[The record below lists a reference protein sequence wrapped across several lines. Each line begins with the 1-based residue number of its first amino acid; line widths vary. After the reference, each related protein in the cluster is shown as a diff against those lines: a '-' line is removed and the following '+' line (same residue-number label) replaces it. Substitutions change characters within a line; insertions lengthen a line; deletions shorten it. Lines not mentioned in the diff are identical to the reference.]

1 MIAAALVAASAVG
14 FGLLP
19 PTRSP
24 TQPTIPGQQTF
35 AIEEGFTLTNYDGS
49 DSVFEP
55 GSCVSNGDS
64 LYVDRP
70 REIPAEV
77 CNDCIVPPLPTYV
90 PECATGPRGTF
101 TITDSPDITLS
112 SAGVYAQ
119 HQINLLIHYADYRGR
134 GSANNGSLPYS
145 SVFNNNNGVGRSEV
159 LTLCSQMAHFM
170 AANGNIIYY
179 GVGLN
184 RQYHWECRVLSESSY
199 DALVYTYDVFK
210 TGAYGSTPFYLEM
223 YASGTVSPTMAPTVA
238 PTQSPT
244 QFTTTTA
251 TTTTISTTTTT
262 STKTWAAYI
271 AKRILVS
278 GGIHEPKSVPSLV
291 VYELV
296 GWPYKLVPAPHQLGE
311 ARIRHSMV
319 SYYSHVN
326 DRIETCYI
334 GGVNHMTGARP
345 PIECEEEFE
354 HTLIENVPQPAGGAH
369 NVNGGTAVVANNA
382 IAMSGGH
389 NGSGT
394 ATPAL
399 SYGTVSGVFETVYS
413 SAFAVVDGAMAGSD
427 DYIYLS
433 GGYTLETNSTASH
446 QLLLVAV
453 ADVSAPPTQRALPAY
468 ASAGVWGHAMAA
480 NGAELYMVGGCVGAD
495 RASCTVTDQGAFS
508 TDGGSTWSAIQMSN
522 PRVGCAAI
530 LHDDGVLWIL
540 GGTDTTGA
548 IVETLEILDTD
559 DRTATKPERRVT
571 FEFGGGAFDLLDFA
585 ATLRPVNLDLTSTT
599 ETRTTTTRTTT
610 TSSTTSTTTTSSS
623 TTVPPYGRV
632 HVSAAGSAV
641 LADDDM
647 MLHAEAISDN
657 RSGHSMIYH
666 RTYLCAVGGLLPNGS
681 LATPVLC
688 ARAVDPESVETT
700 ATALVWTT
708 AWWGDLG
715 PIPPMPAPVHSGSAA
730 VLRGTL
736 VVVGGVD
743 GSNTTIGGAQCLFE
757 GRNESRWGPCGA
769 NLPPRA
775 HGAAVAATDG
785 YLYQFGGLDNHG
797 AVTTDVY
804 MLSDPASLLGF
815 ERLGGGTS
823 VPEVYGFAAAEV
835 GAVVYIVGGIDR
847 DGRCSSSAQ
856 MMDLRNTSTIVPLPL
871 LPAPLCYAVASS
883 LGDALV
889 VAGHGNNV
897 TALTPAAS
905 HSVNVAPY
913 NSTAEWTTVNWTAP
927 VFGTERMAAVVVT
940 NKPVVTTTTMTSSG
954 GESENTRRPEWDPTT
969 AEPEA
974 HKLDGPEG
982 AIGLGAAATVA
993 FGILAVISR
1002 L

>member
-14 FGLLP
+14 FGPRIP
-19 PTRSP
+19 P
-24 TQPTIPGQQTF
+24 PGYQAFTV
-35 AIEEGFTLTNYDGS
+35 EGYTLTNAAGTTNS
-49 DSVFEP
+49 QFALGMCAQE
-55 GSCVSNGDS
+55 GGH
-64 LYVDRP
+64 LYV
-70 REIPAEV
+70 EIH
-77 CNDCIVPPLPTYV
+77 PPSAR
-90 PECATGPRGTF
+90 CAIGERGTF
-101 TITDSPDITLS
+101 TITGAATKDSSVSLRS
-112 SAGVYAQ
+112 EGKYADPSMR
-119 HQINLLIHYADYRGR
+119 LLIPFDSYEYQDNTESGYVP
-134 GSANNGSLPYS
+134 PYS
-145 SVFNNNNGVGRSEV
+145 AVYSEGDSTRDEV
-159 LTLCSQMAHFM
+159 LLLCSQMAHM
-170 AANGNIIYY
+170 MEATPLIVYY
-179 GVGLN
+179 GVAKVLRSGDY
-184 RQYHWECRVLSESSY
+184 RYDCRVFGESDQSGLDKY
-199 DALVYTYDVFK
+199 QPTTADYEHQ
-210 TGAYGSTPFYLEM
+210 TGQLEM
-223 YASGTVSPTMAPTVA
+223 YATGTASPTMAPTVV

-244 QFTTTTA
+244 QFTTITATTA
-251 TTTTISTTTTT
+251 TATTATATTATSTTTN
-262 STKTWAAYI
+262 TWGAMI

-278 GGIHEPKSVPSLV
+278 GGIHQRGDVLSRG
-291 VYELV
+291 VYELTGPPYTLV
-296 GWPYKLVPAPHQLGE
+296 GALHRAPEPRL
-311 ARIRHSMV
+311 RHSMV
-319 SYYSHVN
+319 SYYSTFN

-334 GGVNHMTGARP
+334 GGVAPDGTYN
-345 PIECEEEFE
+345 PIACEEEFE
-354 HTLIENVPQPAGGAH
+354 NTFIENVPQPAGGAH
-369 NVNGGTAVVANNA
+369 NVNGGTAVIANGA

-399 SYGTVSGVFETVYS
+399 SYGTVSGSFETVYS

-446 QLLLVAV
+446 PLLLVAV

-480 NGAELYMVGGCVGAD
+480 NAAGTDLYMVGGCVGAD

-508 TDGGSTWSAIQMSN
+508 TDGGSNWSAINMSN

-530 LHDDGVLWIL
+530 LHDNGVLWIL

-559 DRTATKPERRVT
+559 DRTATKPARRVT
-571 FEFGGGAFDLLDFA
+571 FESPGGAFDLLDFA
-585 ATLRPVNLDLTSTT
+585 ATLRPVNRNLTSTT
-599 ETRTTTTRTTT
+599 DTRTTTTRTTT

-715 PIPPMPAPVHSGSAA
+715 PIPPMPTPVHSGSAA

-815 ERLGGGTS
+815 DRLGGGTS

-856 MMDLRNTSTIVPLPL
+856 MMDLRNTSAIVPISL

-1002 L
+1002 M